1 MSSDNSSMS
10 SMSSNVSSSASNV
23 ADTAKNFLESNS
35 LIARLAFII
44 LVFFA
49 YILILRFGIYILGW
63 LFNYSNGSPRLID
76 GMVDAK
82 QLMVFPQDPS
92 LENAKTIQRSVNATD
107 GIEFT
112 WSVWIYIDDLVYNAT
127 KYKCVFYKGNDGMQ
141 DTGLNFPNNA
151 PGLYIA
157 PNTNDLVVI
166 MNTFNVINEQITIT
180 DIPLNKWL
188 NVIIRCENNNLDIYI
203 NGMIAKSHILHGV
216 PKQNYG
222 DVYVGMNGG
231 FSGFI
236 SNLWYYNYG
245 LGVSDIQKIS
255 QKGPNTTMVGSS
267 GKMMKD
273 NNFLS
278 LRWYFYGEGDE
289 YNPTSDLGTKSV

>member
-1 MSSDNSSMS
+1 MSSDSYSSS
-10 SMSSNVSSSASNV
+10 SSSAINNIG
-23 ADTAKNFLESNS
+23 DNAKHFLESNS
-35 LIARLAFII
+35 LIARFAFII
-44 LVFFA
+44 LVFFV
-49 YILILRFGIYILGW
+49 YILILRVGIYILGS
-63 LFNYSNGSPRLID
+63 FYNSSSGSPKLID

-82 QLMVFPQDPS
+82 QLLVFPQDPS
-92 LENAKTIQRSVNATD
+92 INNAKTITRSVNAVD

-112 WSVWIYIDDLVYNAT
+112 WSVWIYIDDLTYNAT
-127 KYKCVFYKGNDGMQ
+127 KYKCIFYKGNDGLQ
-141 DTGLNFPNNA
+141 QSGLNFPNNA

-157 PNTNDLVVI
+157 PNTNDLVII
-166 MNTFNVINEQITIT
+166 MNTFDVINEEVVIS

-188 NVIIRCENNNLDIYI
+188 NVIIRCENTNLDIYI
-203 NGMIAKSHILHGV
+203 NGLIAKSHILHGV

-236 SNLWYYNYG
+236 SNLWYYNYA
-245 LGVSDIQKIS
+245 LGVSSIQRLI

-267 GKMMKD
+267 GKMIKN

-278 LRWYFYGEGDE
+278 LRWYFYGEGDQ
-289 YNPTSDLGTKSV
+289 YNPTSTLQYKS

>member
-1 MSSDNSSMS
+1 MSSDSSYQI
-10 SMSSNVSSSASNV
+10 SSSIDNIT
-23 ADTAKNFLESNS
+23 DTAKDFLESNS
-35 LIARLAFII
+35 LVAILAFII

-49 YILILRFGIYILGW
+49 YVLLLRFGIYILGY
-63 LFNYSNGSPRLID
+63 LFNYSTGSPRLID

-82 QLMVFPQDPS
+82 QLMVFTQDPS
-92 LENAKTIQRSVNATD
+92 LENSKTINRSVNATD

-112 WSVWIYIDDLVYNAT
+112 WSVWIYIDDLTYNAT
-127 KYKCVFYKGNDGMQ
+127 KYKCIFYKGNDNIQ

-157 PNTNDLVVI
+157 PNTNDLVII
-166 MNTFNVINEQITIT
+166 MNTFNVINEQINI
-180 DIPLNKWL
+180 DNIPLNKWL
-188 NVIIRCENNNLDIYI
+188 NIIIRCDGQDLDIYI
-203 NGMIAKSHILHGV
+203 NGMITKSHILHGV

-222 DVYVGMNGG
+222 DVYVGMSGG

-245 LGVSDIQKIS
+245 LGVSEIQKIV

-267 GKMMKD
+267 GKMTQNK
-273 NNFLS
+273 NFLS

-289 YNPTSDLGTKSV
+289 YNPTSDIGSTSS

>member
-1 MSSDNSSMS
+1 MSSDSSYQI
-10 SMSSNVSSSASNV
+10 SSSIDNIT
-23 ADTAKNFLESNS
+23 DTARDFLESNS
-35 LIARLAFII
+35 LVAILAFII

-49 YILILRFGIYILGW
+49 YILLLRFGIYILGY
-63 LFNYSNGSPRLID
+63 LFNYSSGSPRLID
-76 GMVDAK
+76 GMIDAK
-82 QLMVFPQDPS
+82 QLMVFTQDPA
-92 LENAKTIQRSVNATD
+92 LENSKTINRSVNATD

-112 WSVWIYIDDLVYNAT
+112 WSVWIYIDDLTYNAT
-127 KYKCVFYKGNDGMQ
+127 KYKCIFYKGNDNIQ
-141 DTGLNFPNNA
+141 DTGLNFPNNS

-166 MNTFNVINEQITIT
+166 MNTFNVINEQITI
-180 DIPLNKWL
+180 DNIPLNKWL
-188 NVIIRCENNNLDIYI
+188 NIIIRCDGQDLDIYI

-222 DVYVGMNGG
+222 DVYVGMSGG

-245 LGVSDIQKIS
+245 LGVSEIQKIV
-255 QKGPNTTMVGSS
+255 QNGPNTTMVGSG
-267 GKMMKD
+267 GKMTK
-273 NNFLS
+273 NKNFLS

-289 YNPTSDLGTKSV
+289 YNPTMDIGSTSS

>member
-1 MSSDNSSMS
+1 
-10 SMSSNVSSSASNV
+10 MSSNSSYQNSSSTSNIT
-23 ADTAKNFLESNS
+23 DTTKNFFNSNS
-35 LIARLAFII
+35 LVAKLAFMI
-44 LVFFA
+44 LIFFA
-49 YILILRFGIYILGW
+49 YVLLLRFGIYILGY
-63 LFNYSNGSPRLID
+63 LFSRSTGSPKLIN

-92 LENAKTIQRSVNATD
+92 IENSKTINRSVNATD

-112 WSVWIYIDDLVYNAT
+112 WSVWIYIDDLTYNAT
-127 KYKCVFYKGNDGMQ
+127 KYKCIFYKGNDGIQ

-166 MNTFNVINEQITIT
+166 MNTFNVINEQITIQ

-188 NVIIRCENNNLDIYI
+188 NVILRCDNQNLDVYI

-245 LGVSDIQKIS
+245 LGVSEIQRLA
-255 QKGPNTTMVGSS
+255 QKGP
-267 GKMMKD
+267 
-273 NNFLS
+273 LS
-278 LRWYFYGEGDE
+278 LIHI
-289 YNPTSDLGTKSV
+289 

>member
-1 MSSDNSSMS
+1 MSSDSSYQI
-10 SMSSNVSSSASNV
+10 SSSIDNIT
-23 ADTAKNFLESNS
+23 DTAKDFLESNS
-35 LIARLAFII
+35 LVAILAFII

-49 YILILRFGIYILGW
+49 YVLLLRFGIYILGY
-63 LFNYSNGSPRLID
+63 LFNYSTGSPRLID

-82 QLMVFPQDPS
+82 QLMVFTQDPS
-92 LENAKTIQRSVNATD
+92 LENSKTINRSVNATD

-112 WSVWIYIDDLVYNAT
+112 WSVWIYIDDLTYNAT
-127 KYKCVFYKGNDGMQ
+127 KYKCIFYKGNDNIQ

-157 PNTNDLVVI
+157 PNTNDLVII
-166 MNTFNVINEQITIT
+166 MNTFNVINEQINI
-180 DIPLNKWL
+180 DNIPLNKWL
-188 NVIIRCENNNLDIYI
+188 NIIIRCDGQDLDIYI
-203 NGMIAKSHILHGV
+203 NGMITKSHILHGV

-222 DVYVGMNGG
+222 DVYVGMSGG

-236 SNLWYYNYG
+236 SKLWYYNYG
-245 LGVSDIQKIS
+245 LGVSEIQKIV

-267 GKMMKD
+267 GKMTQNK
-273 NNFLS
+273 NFLS

-289 YNPTSDLGTKSV
+289 YNPTSDIGSTSS

>member
-1 MSSDNSSMS
+1 
-10 SMSSNVSSSASNV
+10 MSSNSSYQNSSSTSNIT
-23 ADTAKNFLESNS
+23 DTTKNFFNSNS
-35 LIARLAFII
+35 LVAKLAFMI
-44 LVFFA
+44 LIFFA
-49 YILILRFGIYILGW
+49 YVLLLRFGIYILGY
-63 LFNYSNGSPRLID
+63 LFSRSTGSPKLIN

-92 LENAKTIQRSVNATD
+92 IENSKTINRSVNATD

-112 WSVWIYIDDLVYNAT
+112 WSVWIYIDDLTYNAT
-127 KYKCVFYKGNDGMQ
+127 KYKCIFYKGNDGIQ

-166 MNTFNVINEQITIT
+166 MNTFNVINEQITIQ

-188 NVIIRCENNNLDIYI
+188 NVILRCDNQNLDVYI

-245 LGVSDIQKIS
+245 LGVSEIQRLA

-267 GKMMKD
+267 GKMTKN

-289 YNPTSDLGTKSV
+289 YNPTSAIDNMSS